1 MYTFR
6 PCSCGENLEYSYV
19 VYGAEIGFHETPGPL
34 LGASSDYSFSFFQS
48 ESTSTLKAAGLYSE
62 RVLSDLILIL
72 TKFSFILSIKPVHT
86 YSFLSQ
92 LNRPLA

>member
-19 VYGAEIGFHETPGPL
+19 VYGTETGFHETSGPL
-34 LGASSDYSFSFFQS
+34 LGTSSDYSFSFFQS
-48 ESTSTLKAAGLYSE
+48 VSTLKAAGLYAE
-62 RVLSDLILIL
+62 RVLPDLILIL
-72 TKFSFILSIKPVHT
+72 TKFAFILSIKPVHT
-86 YSFLSQ
+86 YLFLSQ